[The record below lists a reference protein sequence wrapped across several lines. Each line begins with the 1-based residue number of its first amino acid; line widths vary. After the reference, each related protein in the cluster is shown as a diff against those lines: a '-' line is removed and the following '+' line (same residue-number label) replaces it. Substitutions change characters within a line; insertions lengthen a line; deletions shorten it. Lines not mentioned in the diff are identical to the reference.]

1 MYMYV
6 ETYSSGL
13 RILFVQ
19 ILKQRNNFKS
29 TIPIRNTEESEWFK
43 RYSAIIFDLSWTI
56 DRSGSEI
63 LSISISKVLW
73 IAIKFTKEEK

>member
-1 MYMYV
+1 MYMYG

-19 ILKQRNNFKS
+19 ILKQRNYFES
-29 TIPIRNTEESEWFK
+29 TIPIGNTEESEWFK